1 MINFEDKIKNYLNI
15 NNNHQNLIQFD
26 SIKEN

>member
-1 MINFEDKIKNYLNI
+1 MINFEDKIKKYLNI

-26 SIKEN
+26 SIKKN